1 MSDIQEKMSYITLL
15 STLNYLPGVIALHD
29 SVKRTGTRY
38 PFLVGVSSSIPANI
52 DNELRLRGMHV
63 VRLPKSIEISSDLKD
78 VSGHWGNTFDKILLF
93 GLSEFSKLV
102 YLDSDMMVLKNL
114 DELFKKPHL
123 SAVAAGY
130 LENSDWTR
138 LNSGLMV
145 IQPED
150 HLSEKIMGSF
160 DQAMEEVNV
169 LGNSKIGDQDV
180 INAYYSEWPLQKN
193 LHLDESYNLFFS
205 DIDAYIKKHGYQMPV
220 IGDNNS
226 KDIRVV
232 HFIGNRKPWMK
243 WSNIRHFLKY
253 LRNKNSCKWERKVFL
268 IYISNLKKLKLH

>member
-1 MSDIQEKMSYITLL
+1 MSYITLL
-15 STLNYLPGVIALHD
+15 STLNYLPGVIVLHD

-38 PFLVGVSSSIPANI
+38 PFLVAVSSSIPINV
-52 DNELRLRGMHV
+52 DNELKLRGMHV
-63 VRLPKSIEISSDLKD
+63 VRLPKSIEISSDLKN

-160 DQAMEEVNV
+160 GRAMKEVNA
-169 LGNSKIGDQDV
+169 LGNNKIGDQDV

-205 DIDAYIKKHGYQMPV
+205 DIDVYIKKHGYKMPI
-220 IGDNNS
+220 IGENNS
-226 KDIRVV
+226 KDIRVI
-232 HFIGNRKPWMK
+232 HFIGHRKPWMK
-243 WSNIRHFLKY
+243 WSNFRNFLKY
-253 LRNKNSCKWERKVFL
+253 FGNNNSYKWERKVFL